1 YLVQEFI
8 DGSNLAQMVAEGG
21 TFTENQVWQVLDD
34 LLPVVQ
40 CICDRNIIHRDI
52 KPQNII
58 QQSCD
63 SFPTENSKFRES
75 AKFPNLPILPVKKF
89 VLVDFGAAKIV
100 NSIDSPNIEKSIG
113 SPEYIAPEQARGK
126 AVFASDIY

>member
-1 YLVQEFI
+1 
-8 DGSNLAQMVAEGG
+8 
-21 TFTENQVWQVLDD
+21 
-34 LLPVVQ
+34 
-40 CICDRNIIHRDI
+40 
-52 KPQNII
+52 
-58 QQSCD
+58 
-63 SFPTENSKFRES
+63 
-75 AKFPNLPILPVKKF
+75 

>member
-52 KPQNII
+52 KP
-58 QQSCD
+58 
-63 SFPTENSKFRES
+63 
-75 AKFPNLPILPVKKF
+75 
-89 VLVDFGAAKIV
+89 
-100 NSIDSPNIEKSIG
+100 
-113 SPEYIAPEQARGK
+113 
-126 AVFASDIY
+126 